1 MKKWELALLLGLV
14 LAIVCAQFTSFAE
27 SCEAVREDTLRLH
40 ILANSDENVDQ
51 ACKLKVRDA
60 LLAVY
65 GAQLGQ
71 AKDLD
76 AAKQTAQRLLPAMQ
90 RTAQKTVAACGFDYP
105 VSVRLE
111 RMYFSPKSYDGFTL
125 PAGEYDAVRVEI
137 GAAAGHNWFC
147 VMYPALCLPAAGE
160 GNAMAMTSYT
170 QAERS
175 ALETPYTVKFAVL
188 EWAQGLVGQTEGK

>member
-1 MKKWELALLLGLV
+1 MKKWELAMLLGLV
-14 LAIVCAQFTSFAE
+14 LAIVCAQFTTFAE
-27 SCEAVREDTLRLH
+27 SCDAVRGDTLRLH
-40 ILANSDENVDQ
+40 ILANSDEVVDQ
-51 ACKLKVRDA
+51 DCKLKVRDA
-60 LLAVY
+60 LLANY

-71 AKDLD
+71 AGNLE
-76 AAKQTAQRLLPAMQ
+76 AAKQTAQRLLPEMQ
-90 RTAQKTVAACGFDYP
+90 QTAQQTVAANGFDYP

-111 RMYFSPKSYDGFTL
+111 RMYFSPKTYDGFTL
-125 PAGEYDAVRVEI
+125 PAGDYDAVRVEI

-160 GNAMAMTSYT
+160 GGAMAVYT

-188 EWAQGLVGQTEGK
+188 EWAQALAGAKQ